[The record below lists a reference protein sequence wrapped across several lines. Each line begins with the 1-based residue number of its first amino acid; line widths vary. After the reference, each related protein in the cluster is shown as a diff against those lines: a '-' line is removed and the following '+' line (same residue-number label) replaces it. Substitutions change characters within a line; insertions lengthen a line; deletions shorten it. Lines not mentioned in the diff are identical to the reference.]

1 MKSDHPVLQIAAM
14 QRKHI
19 RDIMPIENSVYPRPW
34 TEKVFAE
41 EIEMMGRGRR
51 HYLIA
56 SVGKMLVGYG
66 GLLFAEDDA
75 HVTNIAV
82 HPEWHLRG
90 VATELML
97 ELAAEARNRECA
109 ALTLEVRHTNTAA
122 QELYRRF
129 GFAPAGIRQRYYE
142 NTDGAIVM
150 WCTDIQSD
158 EYSQRLA
165 AIEQSRP

>member
-1 MKSDHPVLQIAAM
+1 MRGDNPVLEIVTM

-19 RDIMPIENSVYPRPW
+19 RDIMPIENAVYPRPW

-51 HYLIA
+51 HYVVA
-56 SVGKMLVGYG
+56 HVGKVLVGYG

-75 HVTNIAV
+75 HITNIAV
-82 HPEWHLRG
+82 KPDWHLRG
-90 VATELML
+90 VATEMML
-97 ELAAEARNRECA
+97 ELAAEARNRECE

-129 GFAPAGIRQRYYE
+129 GFVPAGIRQKYYE
-142 NTDGAIVM
+142 NTDDAIVM

-158 EYSQRLA
+158 EYSHRLA
-165 AIEQSRP
+165 KIVQSRP